1 MLLNR
6 LNDLAEA
13 MKALEGE
20 KKKARDILATAAK
33 NQTEDRP
40 STGRA
45 AIRASI

>member
-1 MLLNR
+1 M

-13 MKALEGE
+13 MKALEG